1 MINEWISFNW
11 LDCRAKN
18 LFEMNGTELINS
30 AIVAHTE
37 TRDTKYSDAI
47 KQKQYKIWLGLTFG
61 GDIAYQLRW
70 QQTRNEQ
77 RKFENTC
84 ECQCPTYYLA
94 G

>member
-47 KQKQYKIWLGLTFG
+47 KQKQYKI
-61 GDIAYQLRW
+61 
-70 QQTRNEQ
+70 
-77 RKFENTC
+77 
-84 ECQCPTYYLA
+84 
-94 G
+94 